1 MLLLCFMFIFI
12 VVRTVSTPRIY
23 FNTLVWLVP
32 FLLVLFH
39 EFKNNIPREFGLQP
53 RSEAQYRKDLKE
65 DLGIPHS
72 MGHRVHTSCSH
83 PRHKVLLFL
92 YTWRI
97 SFFIRSHDWASFLE
111 VTHRLQ
117 CITLLLSFNVG
128 QWFQYIQQTGRL
140 CWCEIRHDQW
150 NNASTKHIPNSFMH
164 DIECTSKLWTET
176 KEAFTRQPQRTQ
188 ESAGSSAL

>member
-1 MLLLCFMFIFI
+1 M
-12 VVRTVSTPRIY
+12 VSTPRIY
-23 FNTLVWLVP
+23 FNKLVWLVL
-32 FLLVLFH
+32 FVLVLFH
-39 EFKNNIPREFGLQP
+39 EFKNNITREFGFQP

-65 DLGIPHS
+65 DLGILHP
-72 MGHRVHTSCSH
+72 MGHRVHISCSH
-83 PRHKVLLFL
+83 PQHKVLFFL

-117 CITLLLSFNVG
+117 CITLLVSFNVG
-128 QWFQYIQQTGRL
+128 QWFQYIQQPGRL

-150 NNASTKHIPNSFMH
+150 NNASTKHIPDSFMH
-164 DIECTSKLWTET
+164 DIEFTSKLWTET
-176 KEAFTRQPQRTQ
+176 KEAFTQQLQRTQ